1 MKNKSKTW
9 WTLLVSIRSL
19 KIFMIMRIMVFLIL
33 LGIVQVLGKDSYSQN
48 TKVSLS
54 LSDVTIGQVLNTIE
68 SQSEF
73 YFIYNQKLVDVSRR
87 VNIHATNEK
96 IYKVL
101 DQLFDG
107 TNVEHMV
114 LDRQII
120 LSPKTL
126 LASTMKEAKRLQ
138 QQLTVTGKVTD
149 EKGGTL
155 PGVNIIEKGTTNGTV
170 TDADG
175 KYTIQVSSPDAILVF
190 SFVGYKSQ
198 EVTVGNQNVV
208 NVSLKE
214 ETIGLE
220 EVVTIGYSTAKKA
233 TVTGSLATV
242 KGDQIKQTPS
252 INVSNSLVGH
262 LPGLVSVT
270 RTGEPGYDDAMLR
283 IRGSNTLGDNSP
295 LIVIDGIP
303 DRNLTRLDPNDIASV
318 TILKDASAAIYGSRA
333 ANGVILITTKRGEIG
348 KPTIH
353 VTMNQGW
360 TQPTIIPPMSD
371 AATYAQMINE
381 INEYRGRPPKY
392 TDEDIQKYK
401 DGTDPW
407 GHPNTDWFA
416 ATFKKAA
423 QQKYGNVSVSGGT
436 ESIRYFVSVGGNFQ
450 DGIYKNSAT
459 YYNQANFRTNID
471 GKISK
476 NIHLGFDIAGRQE
489 NRNYPTRSSGAIFRM
504 LMRGKPNLPA
514 YWPNGLPGPDI
525 EYGDNPVVITTS
537 QTGYNREKRYV
548 FQSNTKL
555 DITIPWVK
563 GLSLTGNASIDK
575 NFQNHKLWQK
585 PWYLYTWDGTSY
597 DDQGVPLL
605 VKGQRGFSEPRLTQS
620 MNDGQRMTLNAI
632 VNYDRTFASVHHVK
646 ALVGYERIKGES
658 MYFSAFR
665 RYFVSTVVDQMFA
678 GGDLE
683 KDNGGSADQ
692 NARMS
697 YFGRFNYDYAGKY
710 LVEFVWRYDGSYI
723 FPEDSRFGFFPG
735 VSLGWRMSEE
745 NFWKKNL
752 SLINYF
758 KLRASWGQT
767 GNDRIEPYQYMS
779 SYAFDPNHTY
789 VFNESVEEKI
799 LHESRIPNPNVT
811 WEVANQT
818 NVGFDGQMFDGK
830 LAFSADYF
838 YNYRTNILWWRN
850 ASVPATTGLTLP
862 RENIGK
868 VGNQGFEFDL
878 SYHKRSG
885 TFRYDIGVNGGY
897 EKNKIIFWDE
907 TPGVPDYQKSTGHP
921 MNTDLYYKAIG
932 VFKDQAA
939 VDAYPHWA
947 NARPGDIIFEDVND
961 DGVID
966 GLDRV
971 RIDKNTLPRFTGGV
985 TVSLGYR
992 NFDLSMLLQG
1002 ATGAIRIHDTESG
1015 EIGNFLVED
1024 AEGRWTPDNPNASKP
1039 RTWNRDEEYWRNQDN
1054 TYWVR
1059 NTDYLRLKSLVI
1071 GYNIINNKGGINNL
1085 RVYFSGM
1092 NLLTLDKLKSFDP
1105 EVTSTTAYPLNRVFN
1120 FGVSLTF

>member
-1 MKNKSKTW
+1 MKISV
-9 WTLLVSIRSL
+9 LLFFLGFVS
-19 KIFMIMRIMVFLIL
+19 VFATE
-33 LGIVQVLGKDSYSQN
+33 SYSQT
-48 TKVSLS
+48 TKLT
-54 LSDVTIGQVLNTIE
+54 LTMNNATLEQVLNKIE
-68 SQSEF
+68 NQSEF
-73 YFIYNQKLVDVSRR
+73 YFLYNHQLVDVNR
-87 VNIHATNEK
+87 
-96 IYKVL
+96 KVDVEVKNVRIKDIL
-101 DQLFDG
+101 NHLFAG
-107 TNVEHMV
+107 TDVRYVV
-114 LDRQII
+114 LGRQII
-120 LSPKTL
+120 LTPEKVLKEDISKNL
-126 LASTMKEAKRLQ
+126 LAQ
-138 QQLTVTGKVTD
+138 QGITVTGTVTD
-149 EKGGTL
+149 EKGNPL

-170 TDADG
+170 TDAQG
-175 KYTIQVSSPDAILVF
+175 NYTLQVSSPDAVLAF

-198 EVTVGNQNVV
+198 EVVVGNRKVV
-208 NVSLKE
+208 NVTLVE
-214 ETIGLE
+214 EAIGLQ

-233 TVTGSLATV
+233 TVTGSIATV
-242 KGDQIKQTPS
+242 KGDKLKQTPS

-262 LPGLVSVT
+262 LPGLVAVT
-270 RTGEPGYDDAMLR
+270 RTGEPGNDDATLR
-283 IRGSNTLGDNSP
+283 IRGTNTLGDNSP
-295 LIVIDGIP
+295 LIVVDGIP
-303 DRNLTRLDPNDIASV
+303 NRNLTRLDPSDISSI
-318 TILKDASAAIYGSRA
+318 TILKDASAAIYGARA

-348 KPTIH
+348 KPVIH
-353 VTMNQGW
+353 VTMNRGW
-360 TQPTIIPPMSD
+360 TQPTIIPPLCD

-401 DGTDPW
+401 DGSDPW
-407 GHPNTDWFA
+407 GHPNTDWFG

-423 QQKYGNVSVSGGT
+423 PQKYGNVSVSGGT
-436 ESIRYFVSVGGNFQ
+436 ESVRYFVSVGGNYQ

-459 YYNQANFRTNID
+459 YYSQANFRTNID

-476 NIHLGFDIAGRQE
+476 NIHLGFDLAGRQE
-489 NRNYPTRSSGAIFRM
+489 NRNYPTRSMYAIFRM

-525 EYGDNPVVITTS
+525 EYGDNPVVITTN
-537 QTGYNREKRYV
+537 QTGYDRDKRYL

-563 GLSLTGNASIDK
+563 GLTLTGIASVDK
-575 NFQNHKLWQK
+575 NFDNHKLWQK

-597 DDQGVPLL
+597 DTNGDPVL
-605 VKGQRGFSEPRLTQS
+605 VKGKRGFSDPRLTQS
-620 MNDGQRMTLNAI
+620 MNDGQRVTLNALL
-632 VNYDRTFASVHHVK
+632 NYDHTFSQVHHVK
-646 ALVGYERIKGES
+646 ALFGYEQIKGAS

-683 KDNGGSADQ
+683 KDNNGSASQ

-697 YFGRFNYDYAGKY
+697 YFGRLNYDYKGKY
-710 LVEFVWRYDGSYI
+710 LAEFVWRYDGSYI
-723 FPEDSRFGFFPG
+723 FPEGHRFGFFPG
-735 VSLGWRMSEE
+735 ISLGWRISEE
-745 NFWKKNL
+745 SFWKNNL

-767 GNDRIEPYQYMS
+767 GNDRIEPYQFLS
-779 SYAFDPNHTY
+779 SYAFDPTHTY

-799 LHESRIPNPNVT
+799 LHESRIPNPDIT
-811 WEVANQT
+811 WEVANES
-818 NVGFDGQMFDGK
+818 NVGFDGQMFNGK
-830 LAFSADYF
+830 FIFSADYF
-838 YNYRTNILWWRN
+838 YNYRTHILWWRN

-868 VGNQGFEFDL
+868 VANQGFEFDL
-878 SYHKRSG
+878 SYNNRFG
-885 TFRYDIGVNGGY
+885 NLRYTVGVNGGY

-921 MNTDLYYKAIG
+921 MNTGLYYKAIG

-947 NARPGDIIFEDVND
+947 NARPGDIIFEDVNH

-971 RIDKNTLPRFTGGV
+971 RIDKNTIPRFTGGM

-992 NFDLSMLLQG
+992 NFDFSMLLQG
-1002 ATGAIRIHDTESG
+1002 ATGAIRYHNTESG
-1015 EIGNFLVED
+1015 EIGNFLIED
-1024 AEGRWTPDNPNASKP
+1024 AEGRWTKDHPSTTKP
-1039 RTWNRDEEYWRNQDN
+1039 RTWNRDEEYWRNQAN

-1059 NTDYLRLKSLVI
+1059 NTNYLRLKSLEI
-1071 GYNIINNKGGINNL
+1071 GYNILNNKAGIKNL

-1092 NLLTLDKLKSFDP
+1092 NLFTLDKLKSFDP

-1120 FGVSLTF
+1120 FGVGLTF